1 MSIDRCRRQQNGSS
15 ENGLQWAMSS
25 DGLKAMDVT
34 ADKVRLIIFAIRR
47 SLIWCWKW
55 RSFSASS
62 TSRFRTWRRSIQAAI
77 CSTDHAR
84 LIVLCQLWT
93 LRLFDRLQ
101 PNIIWMKHLME
112 HLKQGLFLTILMN
125 FSKRTNSG
133 HLVSSHK
140 FIINFLVWIFVVYK
154 YAPALS
160 GKLPPRAHYNKLYIW
175 SLCARVCLG
184 KGQNWKD
191 NKESKR
197 WRI

>member
-34 ADKVRLIIFAIRR
+34 ADKVRLIIFAILR

-55 RSFSASS
+55 RSFLLLAPHDFGRGVDQSKLQ
-62 TSRFRTWRRSIQAAI
+62 F

-101 PNIIWMKHLME
+101 PNIIRMKHLME